1 MCICGASCGPRVD
14 PAPPVVEEE
23 REPGG
28 PSAPS
33 LNQLI
38 PRFLASAK
46 MYFFPRQ
53 KCITYQEIIFLNLSG
68 GENGE
73 KAHSYIY
80 AFMQTSAKHIFFNK
94 NIFLQARHFS
104 VPKIVFKI

>member
-1 MCICGASCGPRVD
+1 MYLWGLLWTACGPGAAGRGRGKGTRWP
-14 PAPPVVEEE
+14 PA
-23 REPGG
+23 
-28 PSAPS
+28 

-53 KCITYQEIIFLNLSG
+53 KCITYQEIVFLNLSG